1 MSDTP
6 ESTPVIETSPV
17 VETTTID
24 IPANPL
30 GMNTGNASLS
40 KVAPDL
46 SLPDS
51 VKQVFDILGELP
63 AYVTQIYTSNRTVV
77 NNLALV
83 VGVIVGAKL
92 TLAILSAVNEI
103 PLLAPAFEL
112 VGLGYTGY
120 FVYRYLLQASTRKEL
135 TEGLDDLKSE
145 VFGQKKKDA

>member
-6 ESTPVIETSPV
+6 ESTPV

-24 IPANPL
+24 VPANPL
-30 GMNTGNASLS
+30 GMNAGNSSLS
-40 KVAPDL
+40 KVSPDL
-46 SLPDS
+46 TLPDS

-63 AYVTQIYTSNRTVV
+63 AYASQIYGSNKTVI
-77 NNLALV
+77 NNLALI
-83 VGVIVGAKL
+83 VGIIVGAKV
-92 TLAILSAVNEI
+92 TLAVLSAVNEI

>member
-6 ESTPVIETSPV
+6 ESTPVI
-17 VETTTID
+17 ETTTID

-30 GMNTGNASLS
+30 GMNAGNSSLS
-40 KVAPDL
+40 KVSPDL
-46 SLPDS
+46 ALPES

-63 AYVTQIYTSNRTVV
+63 AYASQIYGTNKTVI
-77 NNLALV
+77 NNLALII
-83 VGVIVGAKL
+83 GIIVGAKV

>member
-6 ESTPVIETSPV
+6 ESTPVIET
-17 VETTTID
+17 TTID
-24 IPANPL
+24 VPANPL
-30 GMNTGNASLS
+30 GMNAGNSSLS
-40 KVAPDL
+40 KVSPDL
-46 SLPDS
+46 ALPDS

-63 AYVTQIYTSNRTVV
+63 AYASQIYGSNKTVI
-77 NNLALV
+77 NNLALI
-83 VGVIVGAKL
+83 VGIIVGAKV
-92 TLAILSAVNEI
+92 TLAVLSAVNEI

>member
-6 ESTPVIETSPV
+6 ESTPVIET
-17 VETTTID
+17 TTID
-24 IPANPL
+24 VPANPL
-30 GMNTGNASLS
+30 GMNAGNSSLS
-40 KVAPDL
+40 KVSPDL
-46 SLPDS
+46 TLPDS

-63 AYVTQIYTSNRTVV
+63 AYASQIYGSNKTVI
-77 NNLALV
+77 NNLALI
-83 VGVIVGAKL
+83 VGIVVGAKV
-92 TLAILSAVNEI
+92 TLAVLSAVNEI

>member
-6 ESTPVIETSPV
+6 ESTPVI
-17 VETTTID
+17 ETTTID

-30 GMNTGNASLS
+30 GMNAGNSSLS
-40 KVAPDL
+40 KVSPDL
-46 SLPDS
+46 TLPDS

-63 AYVTQIYTSNRTVV
+63 AYASQIYGSNKTVI
-77 NNLALV
+77 NNLALI
-83 VGVIVGAKL
+83 VGIIVGAKV
-92 TLAILSAVNEI
+92 TLAVLSAVNEI

>member
-6 ESTPVIETSPV
+6 ESTPVIET
-17 VETTTID
+17 TTID
-24 IPANPL
+24 VPANPL
-30 GMNTGNASLS
+30 GMNAGNSSLS
-40 KVAPDL
+40 KVSPDL
-46 SLPDS
+46 TLPDS

-63 AYVTQIYTSNRTVV
+63 AYASQIYGSNKTVI
-77 NNLALV
+77 NNLALI
-83 VGVIVGAKL
+83 VGIIVGAKV
-92 TLAILSAVNEI
+92 TLAVLSAVNEI

>member
-6 ESTPVIETSPV
+6 ESTPV

-30 GMNTGNASLS
+30 GMNAGNASLA
-40 KVAPDL
+40 KVSPDL
-46 SLPDS
+46 TLPDS

-63 AYVTQIYTSNRTVV
+63 AYVTGIYNSNRTVV

-83 VGVIVGAKL
+83 LGIVVGAKV

-120 FVYRYLLQASTRKEL
+120 FVYRYLLQASTRSEL
-135 TEGLDDLKSE
+135 TEGLNDLKSE
-145 VFGQKKKDA
+145 IFGHKKKDV

>member
-6 ESTPVIETSPV
+6 ESTPV

-30 GMNTGNASLS
+30 GMNAGNSSLS
-40 KVAPDL
+40 KVSPDL
-46 SLPDS
+46 TLPDS

-63 AYVTQIYTSNRTVV
+63 AYASQIYGSNKTVI
-77 NNLALV
+77 NNLALIL
-83 VGVIVGAKL
+83 GIIVGAKV

>member
-6 ESTPVIETSPV
+6 ESTPVI
-17 VETTTID
+17 ETTTID

-30 GMNTGNASLS
+30 GMNAGNSSLS
-40 KVAPDL
+40 KVSPDL
-46 SLPDS
+46 ALPES

-63 AYVTQIYTSNRTVV
+63 AYASQIYGTNKTVI
-77 NNLALV
+77 NNLALII
-83 VGVIVGAKL
+83 GIIVGAKV

-145 VFGQKKKDA
+145 IFGQKKKDA